1 MILYLDTSALLK
13 LYAEEPASDQVR
25 KAVAR
30 ASTVATSRLS
40 FVEARAALARKL
52 REGGLAAADHAYLK
66 RCLERDWESCL
77 VVEVSHALC
86 REAAGLAERHP
97 LRAGDALQLA
107 SVLAVRARVQ
117 EQVLFSC
124 FDHRLNQAAESED
137 MQLL

>member
-13 LYAEEPASDQVR
+13 LYAEEPASARVR
-25 KAVAR
+25 EAVAR
-30 ASTVATSRLS
+30 ASTVAASRLS

-66 RCLERDWESCL
+66 ACLEEDWERCL
-77 VVEVSHALC
+77 VVEVAEGLC
-86 REAAGLAERHP
+86 REAASLAERHP

-107 SVLAVRARVQ
+107 SALAVRARVR
-117 EQVLFSC
+117 EQVMFSS
-124 FDHRLNQAAESED
+124 FDERLNQAVESEN